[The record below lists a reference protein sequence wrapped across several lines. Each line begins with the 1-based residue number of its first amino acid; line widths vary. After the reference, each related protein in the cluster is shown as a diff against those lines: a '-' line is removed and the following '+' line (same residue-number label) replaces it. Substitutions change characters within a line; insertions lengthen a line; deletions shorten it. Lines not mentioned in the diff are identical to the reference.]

1 MVTGYHQLRG
11 NSIYHIRDLHE
22 KYGTVVRVN
31 PNELSYIDE
40 QAWADIYGHRT
51 PAGTGDLPKDF
62 RRSRPEEN
70 RVSTILNS
78 SDVDH
83 RRIRRIQA
91 PLFSEKAISAQET
104 LMTDFVNLL
113 ISKLHVR
120 ANSSLNVVD
129 LVDWYTF
136 TTFDILGELAFGKS
150 FNCLK
155 NGYSDIW
162 IENTTLYF
170 RDLCNWEASG
180 KFPWPLNKILY
191 LMTPKNER
199 NAMKERTRLSK
210 RVVHQRIEQDSS
222 REKLDFMSQIL
233 KYNDE
238 KGMTIPEIETNT
250 RILIVAGSET
260 TAATLICGLTYLL
273 LTNREHLEKLTKLIR
288 STFASPKEITGLALY
303 QLEYLSAIISES
315 FRLYPPVPGS
325 LQRMA
330 KKGGSVVCGEVI
342 PEFTTVAI
350 PQFVAYRSPRNWTD
364 PDKFV
369 PERWYKDDKCPER
382 YRSDRRKVMQPYSY
396 GPRNC
401 VGKNMATIE
410 MRLIIAHVLW
420 NFDMELAPDSQDWIN
435 QKLYTLWEKG
445 PLN

>member
-11 NSIYHIRDLHE
+11 NSIFHIRDLHE

-62 RRSRPEEN
+62 RESRPEEN
-70 RVSTILNS
+70 RIVHIVNS
-78 SDVDH
+78 NDLDH
-83 RRIRRIQA
+83 RRFRRIQA

-113 ISKLHVR
+113 ISQLHER

-129 LVDWYTF
+129 MVQWYTF
-136 TTFDILGELAFGKS
+136 IAFDVLGELAFGRH

-155 NGYSDIW
+155 SGSLDIW
-162 IENTTLYF
+162 IENTLLLLREISNIHAF
-170 RDLCNWEASG
+170 H
-180 KFPWPLNKILY
+180 KFPWPLNIILY
-191 LMTPKNER
+191 LMTPKN
-199 NAMKERTRLSK
+199 AMKERTLLIN
-210 RVVHQRIEQDSS
+210 RVVHQRIERGLSQQ
-222 REKLDFMSQIL
+222 KLDFMSQML
-233 KYNDE
+233 RYNNE
-238 KGMTIPEIETNT
+238 NGMTIPEIEANSAV
-250 RILIVAGSET
+250 LIIAGSET
-260 TAATLICGLTYLL
+260 IATLLSGLTYFL
-273 LTNREHLEKLTKLIR
+273 LTNRQHLEKLTKLIR

-303 QLEYLSAIISES
+303 QLEYLSVIISES

-369 PERWYKDDKCPER
+369 PERWYKDDKC
-382 YRSDRRKVMQPYSY
+382 
-396 GPRNC
+396 
-401 VGKNMATIE
+401 
-410 MRLIIAHVLW
+410 
-420 NFDMELAPDSQDWIN
+420 
-435 QKLYTLWEKG
+435 
-445 PLN
+445 